1 MKNWLKKYP
10 KLYTLVQR
18 SYFQF
23 FKRHIFGITGP
34 IRSLPDF
41 IIIGTVRSGTT
52 SLYYNI
58 CQHQCVLTAA
68 YDELGF
74 FDSNYHLGLNWYR
87 SLFPTL
93 FSKWVVKQKTQF
105 AITGEDTP
113 FYIWNPL
120 VAKRILKIIPNVK
133 LIVLFRNPVDRAYSN
148 YHLAVREGSE
158 NLSFEDA
165 IQSELDSLKNSKI
178 KSDDDVK
185 KYTVPRSYIAKGF
198 YADQLKIWL
207 KLFKSKQLFITSTE
221 DFESN
226 ANNTLN
232 KIYDFLEIPQINL
245 KNLEKHKVASYP
257 PMKDETRKF
266 LVDLYKIHNEE
277 LFRMISK
284 EFDWNK

>member
-185 KYTVPRSYIAKGF
+185 KYTIPRSYIAKGF

>member
-1 MKNWLKKYP
+1 MKNWIKTYP
-10 KLYTLVQR
+10 KLYSFVQR

-58 CQHQCVLTAA
+58 CQHECVLTAA

-93 FSKWVVKQKTQF
+93 FSKWAVKQKTQF

-120 VAKRILKIIPNVK
+120 VAKRILKILPNIK

-165 IQSELDSLKNSKI
+165 IQVELKNLDKI
-178 KSDDDVK
+178 NDNIKQDVN
-185 KYTVPRSYIAKGF
+185 KYAIARSYIAKGF

-207 KLFKSKQLFITSTE
+207 ELFRFEQLIIISTE
-221 DFESN
+221 DLESN
-226 ANNTLN
+226 PQKTLDN
-232 KIYDFLEIPQINL
+232 IYDFLKIP
-245 KNLEKHKVASYP
+245 KNHVLIPEKQKIASYP
-257 PMKDETRKF
+257 KIKDETRKF
-266 LVDLYKIHNEE
+266 LIDLYKKSNAE
-277 LFRMISK
+277 LFTMIGQT
-284 EFDWNK
+284 FDWDK

>member
-120 VAKRILKIIPNVK
+120 VAKRILKILPNIK

-165 IQSELDSLKNSKI
+165 IQVELKNLDKI
-178 KSDDDVK
+178 NDNIKQDVN
-185 KYTVPRSYIAKGF
+185 KYAIARSYIAKGF

-207 KLFKSKQLFITSTE
+207 ELFRFEQLIIISTE
-221 DFESN
+221 DLESN
-226 ANNTLN
+226 PQKTLDN
-232 KIYDFLEIPQINL
+232 IYDFLKIP
-245 KNLEKHKVASYP
+245 KNHVLIPEKQKIASYP
-257 PMKDETRKF
+257 KIKDETRKF
-266 LVDLYKIHNEE
+266 LIDLYKKSNAE
-277 LFRMISK
+277 LFTMIGQT
-284 EFDWNK
+284 FDWDK

>member
-1 MKNWLKKYP
+1 MKNWLKRHP
-10 KLYTLVQR
+10 KLYTLFQR

-93 FSKWVVKQKTQF
+93 FSKWAVKQKTQF

-120 VAKRILKIIPNVK
+120 VAKRILKILPNIK

-165 IQSELDSLKNSKI
+165 IQVELKNLDKI
-178 KSDDDVK
+178 NDNIKQDVN
-185 KYTVPRSYIAKGF
+185 KYAIARSYIAKGF

-207 KLFKSKQLFITSTE
+207 ELFRFEQLIIISTE
-221 DFESN
+221 DLESN
-226 ANNTLN
+226 PQKTLDN
-232 KIYDFLEIPQINL
+232 IYDFLKIP
-245 KNLEKHKVASYP
+245 KNHVLIPEKQKIASYP
-257 PMKDETRKF
+257 KIKDETRKF
-266 LVDLYKIHNEE
+266 LIDLYKKSNAE
-277 LFRMISK
+277 LFTMIGQT
-284 EFDWNK
+284 FDWDK

>member
-1 MKNWLKKYP
+1 MKNWLKKHP
-10 KLYTLVQR
+10 KLYTFAQR

-120 VAKRILKIIPNVK
+120 VAKRILKILPNIK

-165 IQSELDSLKNSKI
+165 IQVELKNLDKI
-178 KSDDDVK
+178 NDDIKQDVN
-185 KYTVPRSYIAKGF
+185 KYAIARSYIAKGF
-198 YADQLKIWL
+198 YANQLKIWL
-207 KLFKSKQLFITSTE
+207 ELFTSEQLIIVSTE
-221 DFESN
+221 DLESN
-226 ANNTLN
+226 PQETLDN
-232 KIYDFLEIPQINL
+232 IYDFLKIP
-245 KNLEKHKVASYP
+245 KNHKLIPEKQKIASYP
-257 PMKDETRKF
+257 KIKDETRKF
-266 LVDLYKIHNEE
+266 LIDLYKKSNAE
-277 LFRMISK
+277 LFTMIGQK
-284 EFDWNK
+284 FDWDK

>member
-1 MKNWLKKYP
+1 MKSIKNNKIIRNLFQ
-10 KLYTLVQR
+10 KLYYQLCQR
-18 SYFQF
+18 HFYAL
-23 FKRHIFGITGP
+23 TGP

-41 IIIGTVRSGTT
+41 IIIGTARSGTT
-52 SLYYNI
+52 SLFYNI
-58 CQHQCVLTAA
+58 CEHPSVIPAA
-68 YDELGF
+68 YDEVGF
-74 FDSNYHLGLNWYR
+74 FDSNYHLGINWYR
-87 SLFPTL
+87 SMFPT
-93 FSKWVVKQKTQF
+93 KKHMEKVKKNTKF
-105 AITGEDTP
+105 AMTGEDTP
-113 FYIWNPL
+113 FYIWSPT
-120 VAKRILKIIPNVK
+120 VARRILKIIPNVK
-133 LIVLFRNPVDRAYSN
+133 LIVLFRNPIDRAYSN
-148 YHLAVREGSE
+148 YHLGIRAGSE

-185 KYTVPRSYIAKGF
+185 KYTIPRSYIAKGF

>member
-1 MKNWLKKYP
+1 MKSWLEKHP
-10 KLYTLVQR
+10 KLHILFQR
-18 SYFQF
+18 VYFQF

-34 IRSLPDF
+34 IRLLPDF

-52 SLYYNI
+52 SLYSNI
-58 CQHQCVLTAA
+58 CQHQCVLPAA

-74 FDSNYHLGLNWYR
+74 FDSNFHLGLNWYR
-87 SLFPTL
+87 SLFPTI
-93 FSKWVVKQKTQF
+93 FSKWVIKFNKKY

-113 FYIWNPL
+113 FYIWSPT
-120 VAKRILKIIPNVK
+120 VARRILKIIPNVK
-133 LIVLFRNPVDRAYSN
+133 LIVLFRNPIDRAYSN
-148 YHLAVREGSE
+148 YHLGIRAGSE

-165 IQSELDSLKNSKI
+165 IQSELDSLKHSEI
-178 KSDDDVK
+178 EFDDDVK
-185 KYTVPRSYIAKGF
+185 KYTIPRSYIAKGF
-198 YADQLKIWL
+198 YADQLKIWF
-207 KLFKSKQLFITSTE
+207 KLFKSEQLFITSTE

-232 KIYDFLEIPQINL
+232 KIYDFLGIPQINL

-266 LVDLYKIHNEE
+266 LVGLYKIHNEE

>member
-1 MKNWLKKYP
+1 MKNWIKTYP
-10 KLYTLVQR
+10 KLYSFVQR

-58 CQHQCVLTAA
+58 CQHECVLTAA

-93 FSKWVVKQKTQF
+93 FSKWAVKQKTQF

>member
-185 KYTVPRSYIAKGF
+185 KYTIPRSYIAKGF
-198 YADQLKIWL
+198 YADQLKIWF
-207 KLFKSKQLFITSTE
+207 KLFKSEQLFITSTE
-221 DFESN
+221 YFESN

-245 KNLEKHKVASYP
+245 KNLEKYKVASYP
-257 PMKDETRKF
+257 HMKDETRKF